1 MLYLG
6 WFVIES
12 ELNQKYLTVKEGNAS
27 SGQPVVNSSPKKN
40 NQNQLWMWKDDN
52 IVSKLDE
59 TFVLDGSFGIVSIQK
74 KKHGNVFQKWRQFLF
89 NWLKIQ
95 IHVFYFRKSGGFLV
109 NAGHCEV
116 LDVAYGNKEDDA
128 LVTIWSIHGQSHQR
142 WMTRCLAHWNI
153 SSIQILILW
162 KMK

>member
-1 MLYLG
+1 MMWRSLRVLKPLLRVIRILPLRQQYQMLYLG

-89 NWLKIQ
+89 N
-95 IHVFYFRKSGGFLV
+95 
-109 NAGHCEV
+109 
-116 LDVAYGNKEDDA
+116 
-128 LVTIWSIHGQSHQR
+128 
-142 WMTRCLAHWNI
+142 
-153 SSIQILILW
+153 
-162 KMK
+162 